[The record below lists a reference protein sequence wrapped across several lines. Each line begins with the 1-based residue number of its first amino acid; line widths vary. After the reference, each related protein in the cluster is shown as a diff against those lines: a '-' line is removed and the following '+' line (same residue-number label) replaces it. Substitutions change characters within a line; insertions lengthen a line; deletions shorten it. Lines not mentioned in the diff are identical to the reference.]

1 MIFTKLARILA
12 FLALGL
18 GILRVAIGILIVREV
33 LLPYN
38 EALARY
44 APGCS
49 SSGEIIDKGVYT
61 IIFAVALGVLA
72 EMSTA
77 VHKL

>member
-1 MIFTKLARILA
+1 MIFTKLARLLA
-12 FLALGL
+12 LLALGL
-18 GILRVAIGILIVREV
+18 GILRVALGILIVKEV

-44 APGCS
+44 APGYS
-49 SSGEIIDKGVYT
+49 SAGEIIDKGVYT

-72 EMSTA
+72 EMSGA